1 MLRNRVW
8 ISQYKGFGIANVV
21 KPETQLTTAG
31 PMQSRP
37 GYDIQFR
44 RDRMLTPLEQEFARR
59 TFQFKGTKHYGF
71 SHPGDP
77 EPTIMG
83 NIDPVL
89 DRCSV
94 FELDWVPDEYRDV
107 ALNCLENHDLNGTD
121 FVEFVPPKLK
131 APWVTY
137 DQIRTGQGRSTSWVA
152 EQIASRVQE
161 IGLDP
166 DGVAEYERLTENR
179 EYVLDAL
186 AALAVPDPDIVEITA

>member
-1 MLRNRVW
+1 MKNRVW

-31 PMQSRP
+31 PMVSTP
-37 GYDIQFR
+37 GYDIQFK

-59 TFQFKGTKHYGF
+59 TFMFKGTKHYGF
-71 SHPGDP
+71 ATPGNP
-77 EPTIMG
+77 EPTVMG
-83 NIDPVL
+83 NIDPVV

-94 FELDWVPDEYRDV
+94 FELDWVPDEHKQAVVY
-107 ALNCLENHDLNGTD
+107 CLENHDLNGSD
-121 FVEFVPPKLK
+121 FAEFVPPKLP
-131 APWVTY
+131 APWKTY

-152 EQIASRVQE
+152 EQIASRVEE

-166 DGVAEYERLTENR
+166 EQVAEYERLTENR

-186 AALAVPDPDIVEITA
+186 AALTVADPDTVEITA